1 MSSPHQQDQQE
12 DNNDDVPNNID
23 GGEEDGVTAMDTTT
37 TTTMTTTWDL
47 AREASSKMVLQSVLE
62 DMETRA
68 TKQKEE
74 LQQLR
79 RRADEAETSL
89 AGTRTKNETLEA
101 TFQGKTDTTERLEQE
116 LRGREKEIKILRE
129 SAETESERADRS
141 QVESDRL
148 REEISRLM
156 ESSRSYQKQLAEAEA
171 QAKLDDSSLLPL
183 QFQNQR
189 LQTEIDNVRA
199 HSTWSEGEL
208 RDKSQELAGFKTT
221 TASES
226 AQARAKVDVARSE
239 RDELAVEADQ
249 LREQLERVQM
259 KTEKLS
265 RQLLEARQE
274 VSDTR
279 IGSEE
284 ELTASRRLVD
294 LQKEQLLRFEQKHD
308 SLAKRMDR
316 MKSLAIE
323 AENEDAARW
332 NEREQELQELSRTV
346 LKEQANDYEKQLESM
361 NNEVEAVNRRC
372 QRAEDGLMLIEGPSA
387 TTTATRLTLPSIR
400 GDDDDS
406 EGDEPIGL
414 MEMHNRVAEA
424 EDALNAEIIRRKKS
438 EIRVSRIQAEIE
450 ASAPVFVRQRREY
463 EMGVHKQNE
472 LQTRMEDALDEA
484 GAARNESSVLQS
496 EVSRLR
502 NENKEL
508 SNEGKELAQQVRD
521 MLIARSSGVD
531 NPNVA
536 QTVSQMQSAN
546 QRLLKE
552 YRDLTA
558 KVKELEAELKENDL
572 HQEVEDYKKEVKSLV
587 EARKSQEVIVESI
600 VQQRDL
606 YRALVNKQDTNLLKG
621 RDEESSALA
630 IVKRQSEQ
638 SKSLKEQHGKLS
650 KEYLEAKTR
659 LDIMS
664 NDEEIASER
673 LLRYEALNEELTKSI
688 DLAKLE
694 ILKGAAAAARSKA
707 EAVFYKDKVQ
717 TLEDTH
723 QRNRQEITSVT
734 ASKNT
739 LMTMNT
745 ELEQNISRVN
755 SECYKMEDR
764 LRQAKSKL
772 HLAEAQTEAAKA
784 AEKRIVEESN
794 QLRNELSRQGAVL
807 DHVQRIESS
816 LMSKNNTDIESYKL
830 EITFLKEKLTASG
843 KKQEASLVDLNGT
856 ISDQEIQLKQLEI
869 SREKATKE
877 ALEAKNESLNS
888 MKLLEDATKKTSILE
903 SQLKI
908 AKKNLGE
915 INVNEDDTESDLRGK
930 LESISVEL
938 EGSKKAVDTLKARA
952 ATYEKLAKDNEESV
966 SEITKASNDTKKSLD
981 KIIMKLKEEL
991 ERTNIEMTKR
1001 KEVITELTEDL
1012 SAQRDEREKAVNEVK
1027 QQISV
1032 LKANAEESQNKAE
1045 DAKFRYTELQNDTNV
1060 LQVDVAEAQSNYERE
1075 LTLHAAAR
1083 TDLRT
1088 AREDHEKAN
1097 RLRNTAIEEAA
1108 TLRSEFRV
1116 QQSIFEV
1123 EKSKREEAEQN
1134 FENRIESSRAENSLL
1149 HTQLEKI
1156 NNQIET
1162 MNSRNTE
1169 PIEGE
1174 ESKIED
1180 ISGDEETMRL
1190 RNTISELREIVK
1202 FVRIEKDAI
1211 QSQFDASCRSVE
1223 RERTKLSTARRAA
1236 EEAQAELKVLQESSK
1251 EPADGISDS
1260 GTSMAEKLKA
1270 TEEQSRLLGDS
1281 NAHLQQQVQ
1290 KSQSN
1295 LTSIRKELQTSNSAL
1310 QPAVN
1315 SKKELESDKAA
1326 LLAEKGS
1333 LLREIEDWKGRVQ
1346 SLVTRFNQVDPEE
1359 HAKLVQKAEELEKQ
1373 VQALEQKKV
1382 NAEDETKR
1390 IRALASRASAQHS
1403 QNKQI
1408 VENHKQMIVK
1418 LNAEIESLSKSQKES
1433 ASKKDMDELTEK
1445 LSKLEKEREGEKI
1458 QMKGVTESNEKMR
1471 DRLRQFLKKIR
1482 ELETK
1487 EKVLDTKLG
1496 RALAALKQEKE
1507 KKETV
1512 GPATTTTTATATA
1525 TATNK
1530 APTKSLVVEPT
1541 PAKKVLA
1548 SATTEKQHGTTVTTS
1563 TQSKAMIV
1571 KKEEKVMPQ
1580 VPPGGFK
1587 FAPSKTPTTTSSSKQ
1602 VKPKH
1607 QAATKIV
1614 QKQPTAIPKKKGTEI
1629 ASKKR
1634 LASEIVEDEV
1644 PIRKKKP
1651 SAAAVYSKQAG
1662 LQAQIKQAE
1671 KSQNSEEI
1679 VDGGATAEKTTP
1691 SGPKRVPPLER
1702 RTSGENTEMGFKQ
1715 KLLEKK
1721 RKQLAAMK
1729 MAEQQKKDLDE
1740 KQCTKEESKPSEE
1753 CAEPEA
1759 KRNKTDTTTK
1769 EADTSKPQ
1777 TESATLSVLD
1787 PTVASFAPAATASAA
1802 SLRVVPPQAA
1812 NDKMET
1818 EDTKSA
1824 EADADA
1830 DATEEGEMEESE
1842 EATKVLGV
1850 KSKGD
1855 TPTVVNRGSS
1865 NANTFGSGTMTKS
1878 IFGSGSASS
1887 GFGQGPSTGSTFGQP
1902 SGFGGTNFGSGV
1914 GASKTSSSMFGG
1926 GKNNEIGGFG
1936 TGSAVTTKPL
1946 SGFGDDGV
1954 ASKATTTTTTTTTT
1968 PSSAGFGTG
1977 STFLDIKPP
1986 GASSTGRQFSF
1997 GASGSSFTIPTPAGT
2012 SGNNPQMN
2020 MFNAF
2025 SSPAGASQSF
2035 GGGSGTS
2042 IGGQI
2047 TAKPLF
2053 GTTKTFGSNNTEQ
2066 EEDGEEEEDGE
2077 VSDS

>member
-1 MSSPHQQDQQE
+1 MSSPQQQDQQE
-12 DNNDDVPNNID
+12 ENNNNENID
-23 GGEEDGVTAMDTTT
+23 GDGEEGIDTTM
-37 TTTMTTTWDL
+37 MTTTWDL

-79 RRADEAETSL
+79 RRADDAETSL
-89 AGTRTKNETLEA
+89 AGSRTKNETLEA
-101 TFQGKTDTTERLEQE
+101 TFRGKTDTAERLKQE

-148 REEISRLM
+148 REEISRLT

-208 RDKSQELAGFKTT
+208 RDKSEELARFKTS

-274 VSDTR
+274 ASDTR

-308 SLAKRMDR
+308 SLAKRMDS
-316 MKSLAIE
+316 MKTLAIE
-323 AENEDAARW
+323 AENEDAVRW
-332 NEREQELQELSRTV
+332 NEREQELQALSRTV

-372 QRAEDGLMLIEGPSA
+372 QRAEDGLMLIEDPSA
-387 TTTATRLTLPSIR
+387 TTTATRLTLPSSR
-400 GDDDDS
+400 GDDDDNG

-414 MEMHNRVAEA
+414 MEMHSRVAEA

-450 ASAPVFVRQRREY
+450 ASAPVFIRQRREY

-508 SNEGKELAQQVRD
+508 SNEGKELARQVRD

-558 KVKELEAELKENDL
+558 KVKELEEKLKENDL
-572 HQEVEDYKKEVKSLV
+572 HQEVEDYKKEVATLV
-587 EARKSQEVIVESI
+587 EARKNQENIVESI

-606 YRALVNKQDTNLLKG
+606 YRALVNKQDTSLLKG
-621 RDEESSALA
+621 NVEESSALV
-630 IVKRQSEQ
+630 IVKRQTEQ
-638 SKSLKEQHGKLS
+638 SKSLKEQHEKLS

-659 LDIMS
+659 LGIIS
-664 NDEEIASER
+664 NNEEIASER

-688 DLAKLE
+688 DQAKVE
-694 ILKGAAAAARSKA
+694 IMKGAAAAARSNA

-717 TLEDTH
+717 TLENTH

-755 SECYKMEDR
+755 AECYKMEGR
-764 LRQAKSKL
+764 LRQEKSKL

-830 EITFLKEKLTASG
+830 EITFLKEKLTAFE
-843 KKQEASLVDLNGT
+843 KKQETDLVDLKGK

-877 ALEAKNESLNS
+877 ALEAKKESLNS
-888 MKLLEDATKKTSILE
+888 MKKLEDATKKTSILE
-903 SQLKI
+903 NQLKI
-908 AKKNLGE
+908 AKKKLGE
-915 INVNEDDTESDLRGK
+915 ISVNEDETESDLRGK
-930 LESISVEL
+930 LESITVEL
-938 EGSKKAVDTLKARA
+938 EGSKKAVDTLKIRA

-981 KIIMKLKEEL
+981 EIIVKLKEEL
-991 ERTNIEMTKR
+991 ERANTEMTKR
-1001 KEVITELTEDL
+1001 KEVITELTGDL
-1012 SAQRDEREKAVNEVK
+1012 SAQREEREKAVNEVK

-1032 LKANAEESQNKAE
+1032 LKANAEESQNEAE

-1060 LQVDVAEAQSNYERE
+1060 LQVDVSEAQSNYERE

-1088 AREDHEKAN
+1088 AREDYEKAN
-1097 RLRNTAIEEAA
+1097 RLRNTAMEEAA

-1134 FENRIESSRAENSLL
+1134 FEKRIESSRAENSLL

-1156 NNQIET
+1156 NDQIET
-1162 MNSRNTE
+1162 INSRNTK

-1174 ESKIED
+1174 ESKTED
-1180 ISGDEETMRL
+1180 ISDDEETMRL

-1202 FVRIEKDAI
+1202 FVRTEKDAI

-1223 RERTKLSTARRAA
+1223 RERTKLSSVRRAA
-1236 EEAQAELKVLQESSK
+1236 EEAQAELKILQESSK
-1251 EPADGISDS
+1251 KTADGISDS
-1260 GTSMAEKLKA
+1260 GTSIAEKLKA

-1281 NAHLQQQVQ
+1281 NAHLQQQVLE
-1290 KSQSN
+1290 SQSSLN
-1295 LTSIRKELQTSNSAL
+1295 SIRKELQVSNNAL
-1310 QPAVN
+1310 QPAMN
-1315 SKKELESDKAA
+1315 GKKELESDKAA
-1326 LLAEKGS
+1326 LFAEKES

-1359 HAKLVQKAEELEKQ
+1359 HAKLEKKAEELEKQ
-1373 VQALEQKKV
+1373 VQALEQKKIT
-1382 NAEDETKR
+1382 AEDETKR
-1390 IRALASRASAQHS
+1390 IRALASRANAQHS

-1408 VENHKQMIVK
+1408 VESHKKTIVR
-1418 LNAEIESLSKSQKES
+1418 LSAVNESLSKSQKES

-1458 QMKGVTESNEKMR
+1458 QMKGASETNEKMR
-1471 DRLRQFLKKIR
+1471 DRLRLFLKKIR
-1482 ELETK
+1482 ELESK
-1487 EKVLDTKLG
+1487 EKVLDTKLA
-1496 RALAALKQEKE
+1496 RAVAALKQEKE
-1507 KKETV
+1507 KKETA
-1512 GPATTTTTATATA
+1512 GPASTIAPITATAI
-1525 TATNK
+1525 NK

-1541 PAKKVLA
+1541 PAKKLPT
-1548 SATTEKQHGTTVTTS
+1548 SATTEKQPVITVTTS
-1563 TQSKAMIV
+1563 TQSKAMVV

-1587 FAPSKTPTTTSSSKQ
+1587 FAPSKTLTTSSSSKQ
-1602 VKPKH
+1602 VKPKQ

-1614 QKQPTAIPKKKGTEI
+1614 QKQSTAIPENEGTEI

-1634 LASEIVEDEV
+1634 LASEIVEDEA

-1651 SAAAVYSKQAG
+1651 AAADYSQQAGQQTHLKQA
-1662 LQAQIKQAE
+1662 AD
-1671 KSQNSEEI
+1671 KSQNSEER
-1679 VDGGATAEKTTP
+1679 VDGGAQAEKP
-1691 SGPKRVPPLER
+1691 ASSGAKRVPPPER
-1702 RTSGENTEMGFKQ
+1702 RTSGENTEKDIKQ
-1715 KLLEKK
+1715 RLLDKK
-1721 RKQLAAMK
+1721 RKLLASMK
-1729 MAEQQKKDLDE
+1729 MEEQQKKDLEE
-1740 KQCTKEESKPSEE
+1740 KQRTKEESKRSEE
-1753 CAEPEA
+1753 FVEPEA
-1759 KRNKTDTTTK
+1759 KRNKTDATTK
-1769 EADTSKPQ
+1769 EADTPKPQ

-1787 PTVASFAPAATASAA
+1787 PKVASFVPTAAASASAA
-1802 SLRVVPPQAA
+1802 SLKVVPPQEAS
-1812 NDKMET
+1812 DKMET

-1824 EADADA
+1824 ETDADADA
-1830 DATEEGEMEESE
+1830 DAEEGEMEESE
-1842 EATKVLGV
+1842 EAATKVSGV

-1855 TPTVVNRGSS
+1855 TPTVANRVSS
-1865 NANTFGSGTMTKS
+1865 SANTFGSGNMAKS
-1878 IFGSGSASS
+1878 IFGSGSAGC

-1902 SGFGGTNFGSGV
+1902 SGFGGANFGSGA
-1914 GASKTSSSMFGG
+1914 GASKTSSSMLGG

-1936 TGSAVTTKPL
+1936 TGSAVTTTKPL
-1946 SGFGDDGV
+1946 SGFGGAD
-1954 ASKATTTTTTTTTT
+1954 AAKATTTTTS
-1968 PSSAGFGTG
+1968 SSAGFATG

-1986 GASSTGRQFSF
+1986 GASSTGRQLSF
-1997 GASGSSFTIPTPAGT
+1997 GASGSSFLIPVPAGT

-2042 IGGQI
+2042 TGTGIGGQI
-2047 TAKPLF
+2047 AAKPFF
-2053 GTTKTFGSNNTEQ
+2053 GTTNAFESNNTEQ
-2066 EEDGEEEEDGE
+2066 EEDGDGEEEEDGE